1 MHNENVKKQMGLYEI
16 ENINNA
22 NICTIAV
29 NPKKYFEKFKNRSI
43 NKSHKGIRRDIPG
56 MNFESYAERIKVFRE
71 TDSECANKKVIQK
84 RLQTKSTEMKMT
96 CVSKVKFVNLNDK

>member
-16 ENINNA
+16 ENINNT

-43 NKSHKGIRRDIPG
+43 NKSHKGIRRDTP
-56 MNFESYAERIKVFRE
+56 
-71 TDSECANKKVIQK
+71 
-84 RLQTKSTEMKMT
+84 
-96 CVSKVKFVNLNDK
+96 